1 MATGGAR
8 ASRSNRA
15 GFPGLPS
22 GCRQSRNAS
31 PPWASR
37 WSRSIPAATAVAVSS
52 PSAPSARELGL
63 PVKWVR
69 GEGLHL
75 TLKFLGDV
83 ADEREPELAAA
94 LTRAA
99 AGAHG
104 LALALGGFGVFP
116 DFRRPRVVWVGIAPE
131 PGLEILQHRVE
142 REFAP
147 LGFPTEARAFRPHVT
162 LGRTS
167 RDARPAAL
175 TGLEEALGRLEFA
188 ETALVSA
195 RDLMQSTLQSGGP
208 VYH

>member
-15 GFPGLPS
+15 GFPGSPS

-31 PPWASR
+31 RPWASR
-37 WSRSIPAATAVAVSS
+37 WSRSIPAATAAAVSS
-52 PSAPSARELGL
+52 PSAPSAREALRCLESSRTRPRGAVGRHGTRARHGL

-99 AGAHG
+99 AGARG

-142 REFAP
+142 QEFAP
-147 LGFPTEARAFRPHVT
+147 
-162 LGRTS
+162 
-167 RDARPAAL
+167 
-175 TGLEEALGRLEFA
+175 
-188 ETALVSA
+188 
-195 RDLMQSTLQSGGP
+195 
-208 VYH
+208 